1 LATPAET
8 SRHPAPA
15 VLTIVVGTGYLGRRV
30 LESATRGTA
39 IGLSRSADPTLETLE
54 TYDLDSGG
62 PLPLSLPERYR
73 VLYTVPPAQTAA
85 SDVRLERLL
94 AALEPPPVAF
104 VYVSTTG
111 VYGDR
116 GGEAV
121 DEQTAVA
128 PGTARAERRVAA
140 ERLLDSWCRER
151 GVRLAVLRVPGIYG
165 PGRLGVERLRAGMPV
180 IREAEANPGNRI
192 HVDDLVSC
200 CRAALELEAARGVF
214 NVGDGDPRSS
224 TWFVREVARQS
235 GLPLPPEISRAEAER
250 VFSPQRLA
258 FVSEARRVDTRRMRE
273 VLGVTPR
280 YASAEDGIRASLTE
294 E

>member
-180 IREAEANPGNRI
+180 IRETAPILYTG
-192 HVDDLVSC
+192 
-200 CRAALELEAARGVF
+200 
-214 NVGDGDPRSS
+214 RSWVYTGRS
-224 TWFVREVARQS
+224 WVCTGCS
-235 GLPLPPEISRAEAER
+235 
-250 VFSPQRLA
+250 
-258 FVSEARRVDTRRMRE
+258 
-273 VLGVTPR
+273 
-280 YASAEDGIRASLTE
+280 
-294 E
+294 